1 MGKMKVKMSS
11 LEYAEIGKRERQNKR
26 NKLLIWLLLGL
37 MAVNFAWDVLDR
49 QDDIEYQYNKISEK
63 IKEMRN

>member
-1 MGKMKVKMSS
+1 MKVKMSS